1 MGYLCFPPLPSGG
14 PISRSLTYFDFV
26 GSRGLEC
33 RLALSVAGLPF
44 EDDRIQIDQWRT
56 LKGTVPFGALP
67 IYTEDGRSLSQSTPI
82 LLYIGRAHGLHPVD
96 PWTAAEHEAL
106 MASVEDFREKVSVAK
121 GLTDEQKQQAREA
134 FAAGWMAQWA
144 QTVSDRIVGPFIEGD
159 ALQVADLKL
168 YVILRST
175 RGGIY
180 DHIAPTALDAWPK
193 LSALFAAV
201 EQHPGVSGWL
211 AGAE

>member
-1 MGYLCFPPLPSGG
+1 
-14 PISRSLTYFDFV
+14 
-26 GSRGLEC
+26 
-33 RLALSVAGLPF
+33 
-44 EDDRIQIDQWRT
+44 
-56 LKGTVPFGALP
+56 
-67 IYTEDGRSLSQSTPI
+67 
-82 LLYIGRAHGLHPVD
+82 
-96 PWTAAEHEAL
+96 

-193 LSALFAAV
+193 LSALFTAV
-201 EQHPGVSGWL
+201 EQHPGVSSWF
-211 AGAE
+211 ARAE